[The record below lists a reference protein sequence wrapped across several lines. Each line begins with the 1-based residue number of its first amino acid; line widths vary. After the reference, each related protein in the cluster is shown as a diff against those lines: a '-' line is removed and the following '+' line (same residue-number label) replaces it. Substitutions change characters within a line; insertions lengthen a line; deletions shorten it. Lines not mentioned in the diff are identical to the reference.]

1 MPRGEVGNSFA
12 LSAGG
17 GYLKKVLPLDNGISS
32 SGIRHPILELGKQL
46 GPEIG
51 RALAKLPQPGADEQ
65 VRERNRVTAMSGDP
79 ARLHNCHP
87 AKAPAVT

>member
-12 LSAGG
+12 QSAGG

-32 SGIRHPILELGKQL
+32 SGIRHRILDLGKQL

-51 RALAKLPQPGADEQ
+51 HDLAKLPQPGADEQ
-65 VRERNRVTAMSGDP
+65 VRECNRVTAMSGDS
-79 ARLHNCHP
+79 ARLHICHP